1 MAPDRAFV
9 ILLIFLSQRIR
20 GEEIIAE
27 EEDFLIDNGDDGSN
41 FVRFKRDIQ
50 SQVTQSMY
58 SLKNSFTDYFS
69 VHYYIKIVVNFEDF
83 YFPFLS
89 NSRCQ

>member
-27 EEDFLIDNGDDGSN
+27 EEDFLIDNVDDGSN

-50 SQVTQSMY
+50 SQITQSMY
-58 SLKNSFTDYFS
+58 SLKT
-69 VHYYIKIVVNFEDF
+69 V
-83 YFPFLS
+83 
-89 NSRCQ
+89 SRIIFQSIIILK

>member
-27 EEDFLIDNGDDGSN
+27 EEDFLVDDNDSN
-41 FVRFKRDIQ
+41 FVRFKRDVQ
-50 SQVTQSMY
+50 SQVTQSM
-58 SLKNSFTDYFS
+58 NNFTNFFPIILS
-69 VHYYIKIVVNFEDF
+69 IVHFHE
-83 YFPFLS
+83 
-89 NSRCQ
+89 

>member
-27 EEDFLIDNGDDGSN
+27 EEDFLVDDDSN

-50 SQVTQSMY
+50 SQITQSMY
-58 SLKNSFTDYFS
+58 SLKT
-69 VHYYIKIVVNFEDF
+69 V
-83 YFPFLS
+83 
-89 NSRCQ
+89 SRIIFQSIIILK

>member
-20 GEEIIAE
+20 GEEIFAE
-27 EEDFLIDNGDDGSN
+27 EEDFLVDNIDDGSN

-50 SQVTQSMY
+50 YQVTQSMY
-58 SLKNSFTDYFS
+58 SFNNVTDYFS
-69 VHYYIKIVVNFEDF
+69 AQYYIKILVNFEHF
-83 YFPFLS
+83 YSPFLS

>member
-27 EEDFLIDNGDDGSN
+27 EEDFLIDNVDDGSN

-50 SQVTQSMY
+50 SQITQSMY
-58 SLKNSFTDYFS
+58 SFKTVSRIIFQSIIILK
-69 VHYYIKIVVNFEDF
+69 
-83 YFPFLS
+83 
-89 NSRCQ
+89 

>member
-20 GEEIIAE
+20 GEEIIVE
-27 EEDFLIDNGDDGSN
+27 EEDFLIDNVDDGSN

-58 SLKNSFTDYFS
+58 SLKNSFTVYFS

-83 YFPFLS
+83 LFPLS
-89 NSRCQ
+89 F

>member
-9 ILLIFLSQRIR
+9 ILLIFLSQSIR
-20 GEEIIAE
+20 GEEIFAD
-27 EEDFLIDNGDDGSN
+27 EEDFLVDNDGSN

-58 SLKNSFTDYFS
+58 S
-69 VHYYIKIVVNFEDF
+69 
-83 YFPFLS
+83 
-89 NSRCQ
+89 

>member
-9 ILLIFLSQRIR
+9 ILLIFISQSIR

-27 EEDFLIDNGDDGSN
+27 EEDFLVDDDSN
-41 FVRFKRDIQ
+41 FVRFKRDVQ
-50 SQVTQSMY
+50 SQVTQSMQY
-58 SLKNSFTDYFS
+58 KNFTNFFPIIINCAFS
-69 VHYYIKIVVNFEDF
+69 RIIF
-83 YFPFLS
+83 FLLLL

>member
-9 ILLIFLSQRIR
+9 ILLICLSQSIR
-20 GEEIIAE
+20 GEEIFAD
-27 EEDFLIDNGDDGSN
+27 EEDFLVDNVDDGSN

-58 SLKNSFTDYFS
+58 S
-69 VHYYIKIVVNFEDF
+69 
-83 YFPFLS
+83 
-89 NSRCQ
+89 

>member
-9 ILLIFLSQRIR
+9 ILLIFLSQSIR
-20 GEEIIAE
+20 GEEIFAD
-27 EEDFLIDNGDDGSN
+27 EEDFLVDHVDDGSN

-58 SLKNSFTDYFS
+58 S
-69 VHYYIKIVVNFEDF
+69 
-83 YFPFLS
+83 
-89 NSRCQ
+89 